1 MIGLYP
7 AVLKLEGRCCL
18 VVGGGSVATR
28 KTISLLECGAQVRLV
43 SPELTKE
50 LQREVQRG
58 KITHIKRIFEK
69 VDLDGVYLVICATDN
84 TELNSQIAEY
94 CEALHI
100 PVNVVDNPELSSFF
114 VPSMI
119 KRGPLCI
126 SITTGGNSPL
136 FARRLR
142 DELEKLIGPEYAE
155 MVVSLGQV
163 RRLIREQVD
172 DPARRRKFLEEIL
185 PPGSLADFDE
195 EKMEVL
201 RKQVKACIS
210 SLLE

>member
-1 MIGLYP
+1 M
-7 AVLKLEGRCCL
+7 
-18 VVGGGSVATR
+18 
-28 KTISLLECGAQVRLV
+28 
-43 SPELTKE
+43 
-50 LQREVQRG
+50 
-58 KITHIKRIFEK
+58 
-69 VDLDGVYLVICATDN
+69 
-84 TELNSQIAEY
+84 
-94 CEALHI
+94 
-100 PVNVVDNPELSSFF
+100 
-114 VPSMI
+114 
-119 KRGPLCI
+119 
-126 SITTGGNSPL
+126 

-142 DELEKLIGPEYAE
+142 EELEKLIGPEYAE
-155 MVVSLGQV
+155 LVVSLGQV